1 VKPTVF
7 IFGGLLLFAL
17 TRGGETADNVAH
29 GRALRQDDAIAKRS
43 VREERNAARQSARL
57 SEISLER
64 VQSGCLFAGRPND
77 HNNPAAGVIE
87 GTILIEGM
95 TATDWEGMPLADGT
109 LVCSATNTAV
119 IQGGV
124 VTDVAPVS
132 TEHRAEYLNH
142 IGRL

>member
-1 VKPTVF
+1 MKPTVF
-7 IFGGLLLFAL
+7 IVGGVMLFLL
-17 TRGGETADNVAH
+17 TRGGETAGNVQH
-29 GRALRQDDAIAKRS
+29 GRALRQEDAVAKRS
-43 VREERNAARQSARL
+43 VREERNAARQSGRL

-64 VQSGCLFAGRPND
+64 VKSGCLFVGRPND
-77 HNNPAAGVIE
+77 HNNPGAGVIP

-109 LVCSATNTAV
+109 LVCTATNTAV
-119 IQGGV
+119 ISGGV

-142 IGRL
+142 VGRL

>member
-1 VKPTVF
+1 MKPTVF
-7 IFGGLLLFAL
+7 IFGGLLMFAL
-17 TRGGETADNVAH
+17 TRGGETVRNVQH
-29 GRALRQDDAIAKRS
+29 GQTLRQEDAVAKRFA
-43 VREERNAARQSARL
+43 REERNAARQSARL

-64 VQSGCLFAGRPND
+64 VKSGCLFVGRPND
-77 HNNPAAGVIE
+77 HNNPGAGIIP

-95 TATDWEGMPLADGT
+95 TATDWTGMPLADGT

-119 IQGGV
+119 IQGGI

-142 IGRL
+142 VGRL